1 MARLVAVRALV
12 VGALCC
18 AVLSGEVFAKKG
30 RSEGDQLQDKAAPTA
45 AAREKAKRASVLFS
59 LGRFEEAAVLYEQL
73 YEEFPEQQALLYN
86 LAQIQRMAGNH
97 ERALFLYRRY
107 LVNSPNA
114 SNRAEVERR
123 IPELERAVAEIK
135 KTQAPPNELAPPE
148 LPPSTTTSTTPAT
161 PTTTAT
167 TTAAPADSS
176 PPAVA
181 ASPVRRDKPV
191 YKKWWFWTAIVGGA
205 VVVAGAVTLGVV
217 LSRPEPFRSPF
228 PDVGPGSSQGLMV
241 RW

>member
-1 MARLVAVRALV
+1 MVAALRRSSCFV
-12 VGALCC
+12 AAAL
-18 AVLSGEVFAKKG
+18 AIVLSPVDASAKKG
-30 RSEGDQLQDKAAPTA
+30 RHAEGDQLQDKAAPTV
-45 AAREKAKRASVLFS
+45 AAREKAKRAAVLFS
-59 LGRFEEAAVLYEQL
+59 LGRFEEAAVIYEQL

-107 LVNSPNA
+107 LANSPNA

-123 IPELERAVAEIK
+123 IAELERAVAEIK
-135 KTQAPPNELAPPE
+135 KAQSPPNELAPSE
-148 LPPSTTTSTTPAT
+148 IPPSQSPPPAET
-161 PTTTAT
+161 KPAAPTATAT
-167 TTAAPADSS
+167 TTAP
-176 PPAVA
+176 PPA
-181 ASPVRRDKPV
+181 PRDKPL
-191 YKKWWFWTAIVGGA
+191 YKKWWLWTAVVGSA

-228 PDVGPGSSQGLMV
+228 PDVGPGAAQGLQV